1 LAERLKSP
9 DFNWRRI
16 GVTPNGKKLA
26 TNYQKALFYWSA
38 FVCFSA
44 LSKNNVQGFHQLVL
58 DYF

>member
-1 LAERLKSP
+1 MAKNWQPIIKRHSFIGARL
-9 DFNWRRI
+9 
-16 GVTPNGKKLA
+16 
-26 TNYQKALFYWSA
+26 